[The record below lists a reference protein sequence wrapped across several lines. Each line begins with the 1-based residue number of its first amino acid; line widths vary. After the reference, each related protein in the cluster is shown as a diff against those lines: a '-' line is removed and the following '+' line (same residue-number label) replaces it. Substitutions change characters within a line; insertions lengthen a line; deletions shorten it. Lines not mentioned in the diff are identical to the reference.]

1 MSIFLIRVIRVIRGK
16 IHIMKSMTGFGRGVV
31 QETEFAVT
39 VELKTVN
46 NRFLDISLR
55 LSGEMQ
61 ALESTIKR
69 QIGNRLSRGRVEVN
83 LTYERTTEINYEL
96 NRPMITGFLAAM
108 REMQKEFSLSGEP
121 DLNVIA
127 RLPNV
132 LLPKKDDLSEE
143 FIVGVERAL
152 NAALDDLERMRENE
166 GEMLRNEL
174 NFRLSEIENR
184 LPKIESES
192 ETVAEEYRARLTKK
206 ISDFLAKSDSQIEI
220 DQGRLAQEVAFLA
233 DRSDISEE
241 IQRLKSHIEHFRQ
254 IMSEEKEVGKRL
266 DFLTQELNR
275 EANTIASK
283 TGNLAIKENALAI
296 KSEIEKIREQ
306 VQNVE

>member
-1 MSIFLIRVIRVIRGK
+1 
-16 IHIMKSMTGFGRGVV
+16 MTGFGRGVV
-31 QETEFAVT
+31 QEEDFAVT

-46 NRFLDISLR
+46 NRFLDIGLR

-61 ALESTIKR
+61 PLESTVKR
-69 QIGNRLSRGRVEVN
+69 QIGNRLSRGRVDVN
-83 LTYERTTEINYEL
+83 LSYERTTEINYEL
-96 NRPMITGFLAAM
+96 NRPMIAGYLAAM
-108 REMQKEFSLSGEP
+108 KQMQDEFSLGGEP

-143 FIVGVERAL
+143 FIIGVERAL
-152 NAALDDLERMRENE
+152 NTALDDLEKMRENE
-166 GEMLRNEL
+166 GEMLGNEL
-174 NFRLSEIENR
+174 NFRLTEIENR
-184 LPKIESES
+184 LPAIESES
-192 ETVAEEYRARLTKK
+192 GGVAEEYRVRLSKK
-206 ISDFLAKSDSQIEI
+206 IADFLAKSDSQIEI
-220 DQGRLAQEVAFLA
+220 DQGRLAQEVAYLA

-283 TGNLAIKENALAI
+283 TTNLIVKENALAI